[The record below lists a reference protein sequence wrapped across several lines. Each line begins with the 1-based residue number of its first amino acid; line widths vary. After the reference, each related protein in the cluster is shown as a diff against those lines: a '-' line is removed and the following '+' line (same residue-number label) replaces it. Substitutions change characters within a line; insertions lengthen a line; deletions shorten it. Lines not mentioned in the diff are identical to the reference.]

1 MTPKQPNKPSID
13 ASTDKKSSISMLHC
27 KLASCGKEFKP
38 KRKIQEF
45 CCPNHRREF
54 WSLSTRKIAE
64 LANDIEWIK
73 KRLDKIEKMLE
84 VKK

>member
-1 MTPKQPNKPSID
+1 MTTKQPNKPSID

-45 CCPNHRREF
+45 CCSNHRREF

-64 LANDIEWIK
+64 LEERVERLEKRIEEIEGRIK
-73 KRLDKIEKMLE
+73 
-84 VKK
+84 